1 MTSRNRPISRRS
13 VCALVGLPFVARVD
27 TAQAADSWSAL
38 RDGKHLALMRHA
50 LAPGNYDPP
59 GFRLGDCATQRN
71 LSDEGRAQA
80 RRAGDLFRANAISA
94 ARVFSSQWCRCVD
107 TATLLGL
114 GSVTEQRLLNAYL
127 GNRDIR
133 NPEQVQA
140 LLAWIAGQQL
150 VPPVVLVTH
159 EVVVSA
165 LCNASAAS
173 GEILVMRREGDGRLS
188 LAGRQPTAL

>member
-1 MTSRNRPISRRS
+1 MTPPGPPISRRTLS
-13 VCALVGLPFVARVD
+13 ALVGLSLVPIRRA
-27 TAQAADSWSAL
+27 AQADDLWLAL

-50 LAPGNYDPP
+50 LAPGKYDPP
-59 GFRLGDCATQRN
+59 AFRLDDCTTQRN

-80 RRAGDLFRANAISA
+80 LRAGDLFRANAISA
-94 ARVFSSQWCRCVD
+94 ARVFSSQWCRCID

-140 LLAWIAGQQL
+140 LLAWIARQDL
-150 VPPVVLVTH
+150 VVPVVLVTH
-159 EVVVSA
+159 GVVVSV
-165 LCNASAAS
+165 LSNVSAAS
-173 GEILVMRREGDGRLS
+173 GEIVVMRREGDGRLIV
-188 LAGRQPTAL
+188 AGRLSTA

>member
-1 MTSRNRPISRRS
+1 MTSRGRPISRRT
-13 VCALVGLPFVARVD
+13 VCALVGLPFVATID
-27 TAQAADSWSAL
+27 TAEAADSWSAL
-38 RDGKHLALMRHA
+38 RDGKHFALMRHA

-114 GSVTEQRLLNAYL
+114 GRVTEQRLLNAYL
-127 GNRDIR
+127 SNRDIR

-140 LLAWIAGQQL
+140 LLAWIAGQAL
-150 VPPVVLVTH
+150 VPPLVLVTH

-165 LCNASAAS
+165 LCSASAAS

-188 LAGRQPTAL
+188 LAGRLPTAL

>member
-1 MTSRNRPISRRS
+1 MTSVGRPLSRRTL
-13 VCALVGLPFVARVD
+13 CGLVGLPFVA
-27 TAQAADSWSAL
+27 AADSARAADLWSAL

-59 GFRLGDCATQRN
+59 GFRLGECATQRN

-127 GNRDIR
+127 GNRDVR

-140 LLAWIAGQQL
+140 LLAWIAGQEL
-150 VPPVVLVTH
+150 RPPLVLVTH

-165 LCNASAAS
+165 LCHVSATS
-173 GEILVMRREGDGRLS
+173 GEIVVIRPEGDGRLTV
-188 LAGRQPTAL
+188 AGRLPTAP